1 MKGVEIK
8 TPESWNPGILEPY
21 FHINKGFT
29 LLELIVVIFIISLM
43 LAVSFPYFTVSE
55 AGKLKSEAARIA
67 SVLRYLNDSA
77 VSTKETVAVKFDLR
91 QKTVSYKGPDGE
103 KVERID
109 DLSDVSLQS
118 RGRVSDGE
126 VIVFFT
132 PTGASESFIIHLRS
146 EDSAIAVSSN
156 SLNGRVRVQPQEV

>member
-1 MKGVEIK
+1 MQTLKA
-8 TPESWNPGILEPY
+8 GIY
-21 FHINKGFT
+21 SKGFT
-29 LLELIVVIFIISLM
+29 LMELIVVIFIVSLM
-43 LAVSFPYFTVSE
+43 LMVSFPYFTISE
-55 AGKLKSEAARIA
+55 GGKLKSEAALLA

-77 VSTKETVAVKFDLR
+77 VSAKETYGIKIELR

-109 DLSDVSLQS
+109 DLSSVSLQS
-118 RGRVSDGE
+118 RGTVSDGE

-132 PTGASESFIIHLRS
+132 PTGASESFTIHLRG

-156 SLNGRVRVQPQEV
+156 SLSGRIGIQPQEG

>member
-1 MKGVEIK
+1 MQTLKA
-8 TPESWNPGILEPY
+8 GIY
-21 FHINKGFT
+21 SKGFT
-29 LLELIVVIFIISLM
+29 LLELIVVIFIVSLM
-43 LAVSFPYFTVSE
+43 LAVSFPYFTIRE
-55 AGKLKSEAARIA
+55 GGRLKSEAARIA

-77 VSTKETVAVKFDLR
+77 VSAKETYAVKFDLM

-118 RGRVSDGE
+118 RGTVSDGE

-132 PTGASESFIIHLRS
+132 PTGASENFIIHLRG
-146 EDSAIAVSSN
+146 EDSAIAVSAN
-156 SLNGRVRVQPQEV
+156 SLSGRVRIEPQEG